1 MSDVDYQGIALRLTK
16 YFRPSAAIN
25 SEELFQGRTAQV
37 RQVVDAINQPGR
49 HAIIYGGRGVGKT
62 SLAQILPFKL
72 RGREL
77 VPIIAP
83 YITCDSSDDYSTL
96 WFKVFS
102 EIEEQTGATVLND
115 ASRPSGIG
123 GESTPEFDAAA
134 IFDWTPFEVRRHLE
148 PIGRNGILYVIL
160 DEFNSV
166 SPEVRQLFADTIKLL
181 SDRASPVTLI
191 AIGVSDN
198 VTGLIHDH
206 RSIERCLAQIHMP
219 RMKREELEQ
228 IVKLGHEKV
237 GMMIEPNALDEI
249 TGLSKGLP
257 TYTHLLAL
265 NSSRNALDH
274 ESLTVNLQ
282 HVKQA
287 METSICETEESIR
300 TEYDIATY
308 SPKKTAL
315 HTKVLLAC
323 AMADTD
329 EFGRFQP
336 PDLVEPLQKI
346 TGQAFTTDRFS
357 VHLKQFSSEEK
368 GGVLKKTGSEYK
380 WRYQFE
386 NPLLQPYVLMRG
398 LASGVITDEQL
409 DLSTQVESR
418 YPLFKKK

>member
-1 MSDVDYQGIALRLTK
+1 MSPVDYQAIALRLTQF
-16 YFRPSAAIN
+16 FRPSAAIN
-25 SEELFQGRTAQV
+25 SEELFQGRTPQV
-37 RQVVDAINQPGR
+37 RAVVDAINQPGR

-62 SLAQILPFKL
+62 SLAQILAFKL
-72 RGREL
+72 KGREP
-77 VPIIAP
+77 VPIICA
-83 YITCDSSDDYSTL
+83 YVTCDSGDDFSTL

-102 EIEEQTGATVLND
+102 EIEEHTGTPILNN
-115 ASRPSGIG
+115 ARVRTN
-123 GESTPEFDAAA
+123 GETSEFDEAA
-134 IFDWTPFEVRRHLE
+134 IFDWTPFEIRRHIE
-148 PIGRNGILYVIL
+148 PIGRNGVLYVIL
-160 DEFNSV
+160 DEFNSI

-219 RMKREELEQ
+219 RMQREELEQ
-228 IVKLGHEKV
+228 IVKLGHSRV
-237 GMMIEPNALDEI
+237 GMTIQPDSLDEI

-265 NSSRNALDH
+265 NASRNALDH
-274 ESLTVNLQ
+274 KSLEVNMQ

-287 METSICETEESIR
+287 MEASICETEESIR
-300 TEYDIATY
+300 TEYDLATY

-315 HTKVLLAC
+315 HSKVLLAC

-336 PDLVEPLQKI
+336 PDLCAPLKKI
-346 TGQAFTTDRFS
+346 TGEDFTTDRFS

-398 LASGVITDEQL
+398 LRAGIITDEQL
-409 DLSTQVESR
+409 DLNSQSESL
-418 YPLFKKK
+418 YPLFKKKN